1 MAFKSKE
8 RDEGLNIIIVGCG
21 KVGIAILRQLCKE
34 GHDITIVDKNQQI
47 STMLWELWEMAQAT
61 VYRWKRELKMLIL

>member
-21 KVGIAILRQLCKE
+21 KVGIAI
-34 GHDITIVDKNQQI
+34 
-47 STMLWELWEMAQAT
+47 QAAVQGRT
-61 VYRWKRELKMLIL
+61 RHYHSR